1 MTVLKELDPEG
12 VSQRARRRLKR
23 RIYRNK
29 VIVSLINP
37 IMIVYEKCLD
47 GFFLL
52 RVLITSGTV
61 TDTTSSPRMV
71 LQYMAVLMGEK
82 SYYNHGVR

>member
-37 IMIVYEKCLD
+37 IMIVYHKCLNGIFFTQGPNYLWHCD
-47 GFFLL
+47 GYDKLTPYGL
-52 RVLITSGTV
+52 TI
-61 TDTTSSPRMV
+61 
-71 LQYMAVLMGEK
+71 
-82 SYYNHGVR
+82 HGCIDG